1 MTYQEI
7 EPLLKQG
14 KVAKLPNYKGYF
26 RWDYANKRLY
36 FINGTYTKNDLDEEK
51 KRTDWYYII

>member
-1 MTYQEI
+1 
-7 EPLLKQG
+7 LKQG
-14 KVAKLPNYKGYF
+14 KIAKLPNYKGYF
-26 RWDYANKRLY
+26 RWDYANNRMY